1 MGSNTEIDKE
11 NIIPSYEHLPEDV
24 RLLLE
29 ERKKKRDEEDLQAA
43 LASIKVGRCGKVTK
57 IKEIDFTST
66 SSDAST
72 EVTPAATAPPSGVT
86 MEQIQKL
93 LAERDV
99 YWVNWLSSKER
110 ESAGKKPE
118 SADEPPSVSTSEFY
132 VPQPSAASPTSQ
144 PQYGMPMNYFSG
156 QTVTPTYTD
165 PIMSI
170 PGSANISRTNEIV
183 QYTPPEISRNSVPHT
198 GPISDEMFDRY
209 VQRWQNRQRPVRP
222 VYQPGQTGS
231 PQPVRPVHPV
241 SLFQT
246 SERYLHPHSQILRV
260 ISIKCLLIIRMIWL
274 ICLEKVLEWMLEVK
288 PAHTKSRILLRLI
301 RLHTLLV
308 LGCLSLLNSVGK
320 ILGVLLSI
328 LVSIL
333 PN

>member
-1 MGSNTEIDKE
+1 
-11 NIIPSYEHLPEDV
+11 
-24 RLLLE
+24 
-29 ERKKKRDEEDLQAA
+29 
-43 LASIKVGRCGKVTK
+43 
-57 IKEIDFTST
+57 
-66 SSDAST
+66 
-72 EVTPAATAPPSGVT
+72 

-183 QYTPPEISRNSVPHT
+183 QYTPPESSRNSVPHT

-209 VQRWQNRQRPVRP
+209 VQCWQNRQRPVRP
-222 VYQPGQTGS
+222 VYQSGQTGS
-231 PQPVRPVHPV
+231 PQPVRPVVPTGPSGQFVPNQREV
-241 SLFQT
+241 ST
-246 SERYLHPHSQILRV
+246 STQPNS
-260 ISIKCLLIIRMIWL
+260 SSNFDK
-274 ICLEKVLEWMLEVK
+274 MLTDYK
-288 PAHTKSRILLRLI
+288 NDLANLLRESFGVEVRSKTRTYQKPYPTSFDSVAYPAGF
-301 RLHTLLV
+301 RLAEFV
-308 LGCLSLLNSVGK
+308 KFS
-320 ILGVLLSI
+320 
-328 LVSIL
+328 
-333 PN
+333 

>member
-1 MGSNTEIDKE
+1 M
-11 NIIPSYEHLPEDV
+11 
-24 RLLLE
+24 
-29 ERKKKRDEEDLQAA
+29 
-43 LASIKVGRCGKVTK
+43 
-57 IKEIDFTST
+57 
-66 SSDAST
+66 
-72 EVTPAATAPPSGVT
+72 
-86 MEQIQKL
+86 
-93 LAERDV
+93 
-99 YWVNWLSSKER
+99 
-110 ESAGKKPE
+110 
-118 SADEPPSVSTSEFY
+118 
-132 VPQPSAASPTSQ
+132 SQ

-170 PGSANISRTNEIV
+170 PGSANLSRTNEIV

-198 GPISDEMFDRY
+198 GSISNEMFDRY

-222 VYQPGQTGS
+222 VYQSGQTGP
-231 PQPVRPVHPV
+231 PQPVHPV

-246 SERYLHPHSQILRV
+246 SMRYLHPHSQILRV

-301 RLHTLLV
+301 RLHTLLI

-333 PN
+333 SN

>member
-29 ERKKKRDEEDLQAA
+29 EHKKKRDEEDLQAA
-43 LASIKVGRCGKVTK
+43 LASIKVDRRGKVTK
-57 IKEIDFTST
+57 IKEIDFTSIST
-66 SSDAST
+66 DAST
-72 EVTPAATAPPSGVT
+72 EVTPVATAPPSGVT

-132 VPQPSAASPTSQ
+132 VPQPSATSPVSK
-144 PQYGMPMNYFSG
+144 PQYGMLMNYLSG

-183 QYTPPEISRNSVPHT
+183 
-198 GPISDEMFDRY
+198 
-209 VQRWQNRQRPVRP
+209 
-222 VYQPGQTGS
+222 
-231 PQPVRPVHPV
+231 
-241 SLFQT
+241 
-246 SERYLHPHSQILRV
+246 
-260 ISIKCLLIIRMIWL
+260 
-274 ICLEKVLEWMLEVK
+274 
-288 PAHTKSRILLRLI
+288 
-301 RLHTLLV
+301 
-308 LGCLSLLNSVGK
+308 
-320 ILGVLLSI
+320 
-328 LVSIL
+328 
-333 PN
+333 

>member
-1 MGSNTEIDKE
+1 MGSKTEIDKE
-11 NIIPSYEHLPEDV
+11 NIIPSTYEHLPEDV
-24 RLLLE
+24 CLLLE
-29 ERKKKRDEEDLQAA
+29 ERKKKRAEEDLQAA
-43 LASIKVGRCGKVTK
+43 LASIKVGRGGKVTK

-72 EVTPAATAPPSGVT
+72 EVTPAATAPLSGVT

-183 QYTPPEISRNSVPHT
+183 QYTPPEISRNSVPHP

-222 VYQPGQTGS
+222 VY
-231 PQPVRPVHPV
+231 
-241 SLFQT
+241 
-246 SERYLHPHSQILRV
+246 
-260 ISIKCLLIIRMIWL
+260 
-274 ICLEKVLEWMLEVK
+274 
-288 PAHTKSRILLRLI
+288 
-301 RLHTLLV
+301 
-308 LGCLSLLNSVGK
+308 
-320 ILGVLLSI
+320 
-328 LVSIL
+328 
-333 PN
+333 